1 MKSELNNKNILLV
14 EKNNEISDYRI
25 NINKL

>member
-1 MKSELNNKNILLV
+1 MKSELNNKNILLD

>member
-1 MKSELNNKNILLV
+1 MKSELNNKNILLD
-14 EKNNEISDYRI
+14 EKNNEISDYLI